1 MDHHRDGGLNLER
14 LLVASR
20 RLGSRKFFSDFGWEK
35 NKLVSKYQIQADL
48 GAPDPLL
55 MQTRSN
61 NLKVALFLGRG
72 SIIRFWGSLYTPGPR
87 SGNPGNG
94 ECDSWAAL
102 GSVEKVG
109 PFWVHAYLGRF
120 TLPFPKWYDGFLWH
134 VWVKS

>member
-1 MDHHRDGGLNLER
+1 MNLER

-20 RLGSRKFFSDFGWEK
+20 RLGYRKAFFLIFGWEK

-72 SIIRFWGSLYTPGPR
+72 SIIRFWGSLYTPG
-87 SGNPGNG
+87 
-94 ECDSWAAL
+94 
-102 GSVEKVG
+102 
-109 PFWVHAYLGRF
+109 
-120 TLPFPKWYDGFLWH
+120 
-134 VWVKS
+134 